1 MIQIYGETNIAALNY
16 SLSLTQ
22 SVLGPSITTLFN
34 QLVFHGPAME
44 PKPI

>member
-22 SVLGPSITTLFN
+22 SVLGPSTTTLFN
-34 QLVFHGPAME
+34 QIAFHGPAIV
-44 PKPI
+44 PKLI